1 MLQSKATL
9 PSLPPPRFIQDLL
22 CVKHSKG
29 EAGEYAGVWGEFR
42 CLGLTLPTSGRRQLS
57 EKWGIKLEPGIL
69 NSSHFPNCSP
79 ICIML
84 YTNL

>member
-1 MLQSKATL
+1 VLQSKATL

-42 CLGLTLPTSGRRQLS
+42 CLVLGLQFHLGFGFCLARLVVRVRFGIMFRGWFTLGV
-57 EKWGIKLEPGIL
+57 
-69 NSSHFPNCSP
+69 
-79 ICIML
+79 
-84 YTNL
+84 